1 MAVRGLLP
9 LVLLALLRGAGSAAA
24 PPLRQVRWWSSHIDE
39 TVDMVYAHRRSVT
52 GIYPCCGGPGTAA
65 NGSFEW
71 DGTCDSDGRATGT
84 SSWVE
89 AMAPLGLTVENAAYV
104 NGESLVSGAADDAIP
119 AFVRCAV
126 GLNLTGYMFD
136 TESLGPMGSHV
147 GGSDKQQAVLYSR
160 WLGKLSAAMRK
171 AGKTVGVTLSDWGL
185 LYEYSLYAK
194 AEVDHIMTMATYC
207 KIVILSR
214 FCHAVRLANPKSVTI
229 SVFTLGPRLRALYA
243 RGQRSAARH
252 VLVYRRR
259 RFRAERVRRG
269 LHQTGSGARGI
280 VRPV

>member
-1 MAVRGLLP
+1 MVVRGLLP
-9 LVLLALLRGAGSAAA
+9 LVLLAVPPMLRGAGS

-52 GIYPCCGGPGTAA
+52 GIYPCCGGPSTAA

-71 DGTCDSDGRATGT
+71 DGTCERGTGRATGT

-104 NGESLVSGAADDAIP
+104 NGESLQSGAADDAIP

-136 TESLGPMGSHV
+136 TESLNPV
-147 GGSDKQQAVLYSR
+147 GGSDEQQAVLYSR

-194 AEVDHIMTMATYC
+194 AEVDHIMTMG

-214 FCHAVRLANPKSVTI
+214 FACCPSR
-229 SVFTLGPRLRALYA
+229 
-243 RGQRSAARH
+243 
-252 VLVYRRR
+252 
-259 RFRAERVRRG
+259 
-269 LHQTGSGARGI
+269 
-280 VRPV
+280 